1 MGYSPGPMVD
11 PSQSSS
17 GPERASCGICGG
29 DGRLVNS
36 FGSVAKCP
44 SCHGTGRR
52 GEDTGFHDV
61 TKTKPSHHQPSN
73 RIGAAV
79 VVKATWPS
87 TAAGAQ
93 LATEIRDA
101 ANLTPAVKERLTREI
116 MDHEATHPVCTQTFL
131 KKIRKQFR
139 T

>member
-1 MGYSPGPMVD
+1 MSD
-11 PSQSSS
+11 PSQGSYQTH
-17 GPERASCGICGG
+17 ERASCGTCGG

-44 SCHGTGRR
+44 SCHGSGKRS
-52 GEDTGFHDV
+52 EDTGFHDV
-61 TKTKPSHHQPSN
+61 TKTKPSHHHPTN
-73 RIGAAV
+73 RAQV
-79 VVKATWPS
+79 VAKPTWP
-87 TAAGAQ
+87 TTLAGAQ

-116 MDHEATHPVCTQTFL
+116 MDHEATHPQCTQTFL

-139 T
+139 A

>member
-1 MGYSPGPMVD
+1 MND
-11 PSQSSS
+11 PSQYGS
-17 GPERASCGICGG
+17 GGQTYERESCGICGG

-61 TKTKPSHHQPSN
+61 TKTKPSHHHPTN
-73 RIGAAV
+73 RAAV
-79 VVKATWPS
+79 VVKQTWPS
-87 TAAGAQ
+87 TPAGAQ

-101 ANLTPAVKERLTREI
+101 ANLTEDVKLRMTREI
-116 MDHEATHPVCTQTFL
+116 MDHEATHTMCTQTFL
-131 KKIRKQFR
+131 KKVRKQFR
-139 T
+139 PQTGR